1 MKAEDFTKEQK
12 IEIYQHY
19 VGEYLHGRVDYPDL
33 TSEQHMR
40 SFEHFWRTPNTDYF
54 INRWWK
60 LPQQNEQKDNETFN
74 QNK

>member
-19 VGEYLHGRVDYPDL
+19 VGEYLHDRVDYLDL
-33 TSEQHMR
+33 TSEQMMR
-40 SFEHFWRTPNTDYF
+40 SFEHFWREPNTDYF